1 LTDWC
6 LTPSLAVFQLF
17 IKMGVERHMF
27 FRQRQYLIIFFITEA
42 IANMDDDFIM
52 LEIYDDTQSELQAKN
67 KILEKEKEKVCI
79 KIPKLKLQCN
89 LN

>member
-1 LTDWC
+1 
-6 LTPSLAVFQLF
+6 
-17 IKMGVERHMF
+17 
-27 FRQRQYLIIFFITEA
+27 
-42 IANMDDDFIM
+42 MDDDFIM